1 MVEYRHCY
9 YALSYF
15 DEDAISLNFRIGWHY
30 DTDTDGDVDS
40 SDPWYH
46 FAYDEAWRQVATF
59 RGSDTAP
66 KEVFV
71 HHAAGLDGH
80 GGSSYIDSVLLRE
93 KDASTAWT
101 AASNGLDERVFHC
114 QNWRGDVSVVLSDD
128 GSLLEWIKY
137 SAYGVLY
144 SLPAGDTDSDGDWD
158 ATDSSQ
164 LSTWISAPT
173 YNILGDADLDGD
185 LDTDDS
191 GHANSITGT
200 YLTLGRGVM
209 SSTGINSRRGYAGYE
224 YDSAL
229 SGARHISHVRF
240 RVYDADLG
248 RWTRRDPLGYV
259 DGMSL
264 YSYVQAYP
272 ILMADPMGLLGVS
285 GPPTGLPCASGGC
298 GVPSAPSSGGGGGM
312 SPDLCA
318 GGTYGIPQSPGIQAP
333 GGIGPIICAGGSCNV
348 SLPAP
353 PEAET
358 LCIAMAGPIRDHPDT
373 VWNPGQEPTT
383 VEDPD
388 AYPCNKYKSS
398 SDRLDCQDR
407 RYSRMR
413 CLTWYRDQVD
423 DDAWMRPLADCPCR
437 LTFARGAG
445 LKPTNPNPVLWRTPS
460 RAGDYYHPNAHC
472 GMRTRDIY
480 YNGAGQ
486 QCCYDYAGRL
496 ITSGR
501 SAGTPDRSN
510 PKGLISFT
518 GHLLSDVDSFND
530 CDHGGV
536 LYLYWRA
543 RPPNQGKGCGEHSV
557 D

>member
-1 MVEYRHCY
+1 MLFENGAWVAEKTVELQAWDMMFASERLKEQR
-9 YALSYF
+9 YAFSDQEVKQYFTEPKVLDGLFRIIETLFEVAPAIVALYHSREMQELASRIVGEPVRPTPIHDQSSLSVLFYEKPG
-15 DEDAISLNFRIGWHY
+15 DHIGWHY

-137 SAYGVLY
+137 SAYGVPY
-144 SLPAGDTDSDGDWD
+144 ALPAGDTDSDGDWD

-264 YSYVQAYP
+264 YAYMQAYP
-272 ILMADPMGLLGVS
+272 ILMADPMGLASVGNCAGGVCS
-285 GPPTGLPCASGGC
+285 IPG
-298 GVPSAPSSGGGGGM
+298 APATRGGGGVG
-312 SPDLCA
+312 LIVCA
-318 GGTYGIPQSPGIQAP
+318 GGACDALPPSALF
-333 GGIGPIICAGGSCNV
+333 ASSCIF
-348 SLPAP
+348 S
-353 PEAET
+353 
-358 LCIAMAGPIRDHPDT
+358 
-373 VWNPGQEPTT
+373 
-383 VEDPD
+383 
-388 AYPCNKYKSS
+388 
-398 SDRLDCQDR
+398 
-407 RYSRMR
+407 
-413 CLTWYRDQVD
+413 
-423 DDAWMRPLADCPCR
+423 
-437 LTFARGAG
+437 
-445 LKPTNPNPVLWRTPS
+445 
-460 RAGDYYHPNAHC
+460 
-472 GMRTRDIY
+472 
-480 YNGAGQ
+480 
-486 QCCYDYAGRL
+486 
-496 ITSGR
+496 
-501 SAGTPDRSN
+501 TPDIIYPREPNTDVRSTPN
-510 PKGLISFT
+510 QRECEEACKLLISA
-518 GHLLSDVDSFND
+518 LIQV
-530 CDHGGV
+530 
-536 LYLYWRA
+536 
-543 RPPNQGKGCGEHSV
+543 
-557 D
+557 